1 MDVSKRNVV
10 VVGQNNAG
18 RRALQLALN
27 LEGYGVHAADNAS
40 EGWELID
47 KHWPEA
53 VVLDIADDSPDVLGL
68 VRDLRRNPHHRHVV
82 IVAAAPVPLA
92 AQERAGL
99 RGRLR
104 RVHGLA
110 RAEPRAGGV
119 ARLVHPGGPRGVSA
133 RDGGEALELTRLA

>member
-1 MDVSKRNVV
+1 MDVSKRIVV

-27 LEGYGVHAADNAS
+27 LEGYGVHAAENAL

-53 VVLDIADDSPDVLGL
+53 VVLDIADESPDVLGL

-92 AQERAGL
+92 AQERAAYEAGCDAFMVSPGQS
-99 RGRLR
+99 RE
-104 RVHGLA
+104 LA
-110 RAEPRAGGV
+110 ELLDSYIPVG
-119 ARLVHPGGPRGVSA
+119 HPVSLPEMA
-133 RDGGEALELTRLA
+133 QKLWN